1 MAVSGNYHWMPN
13 GTIQQTTGEEQTST
27 EKKKNNN
34 NDLMGKDQFLKLLIT
49 QLRYQDPLNPM
60 EDKEFIAQTAQFSAL
75 EQMNNMSKSF
85 AGVQANTY
93 LGKHIIANDPETG
106 NLVEGIVTE
115 TIYQDGDYKVLIG
128 DKEFALK
135 DVQKVVDDGVDY
147 TSVQQLL
154 NMSRDL
160 KMLQASSLIGKKVV
174 ALDASTTAEEDTIEG
189 TVTEVKLVNNVYK
202 ITVNGKD
209 IDLSDIQKVTNS

>member
-1 MAVSGNYHWMPN
+1 MPN